1 MKTIDKY
8 ISKGKTIKVKMNKNE
23 IEKFDYNGIYV
34 FYDGDEVVYI
44 GSAYKQTVA
53 ERLRQYLNNSS
64 GTQRVRK
71 KIRGQGK
78 KITDFEVLVIP
89 YIDLEYLLIK
99 EENPRYNKNGRQ
111 TISL

>member
-8 ISKGKTIKVKMNKNE
+8 ISKGKTTKVKMNKNE

-44 GSAYKQTVA
+44 GSAYLQTVE
-53 ERLRQYLNNSS
+53 ERLKQYFNNSS

-71 KIRGQGK
+71 KIEEQGK

-89 YIDLEYLLIK
+89 HIDLEYLLIK
-99 EENPRYNKNGRQ
+99 EENPRYNKKGK
-111 TISL
+111 